1 MSPEAYPG
9 VDGAVN
15 SWGTWA
21 GGDSAAAG
29 AASLGWDL
37 RDTTAARAG
46 LVLHP
51 PAVVLFELASAGLVG
66 AVLRVKLDTVWG
78 FASAGAI
85 KSMRWGGGRFRVCGC
100 CWTAGN
106 VGW

>member
-66 AVLRVKLDTVWG
+66 AVLLVKLDTAWG

-85 KSMRWGGGRFRVCGC
+85 KSVRWGGGRFRVCGC